1 MALDNIPTLGPGSLN
16 GNLDKVLVYKNG
28 GSEVAVSLLTLTN
41 SALSSSGLYLGANST
56 TSRLRV
62 VSADTNGIV
71 DLFQNGSVASPL
83 HLTRYGGNVP
93 INLNA
98 SGGTSTSPTPLGD
111 NTAMSRLSTNTYN
124 GTAFGTSA
132 RIEVVSEGIQSA
144 TNYGSNMRFFVTA
157 ENATSTSEVLSL
169 LSSGNV
175 QINESIV
182 NDRGSKLF
190 VKGSGSTAGTTSLLV
205 QNSAGT
211 QAFKVEDGGVVQIG
225 LTSFITW
232 TFSSNTLSSSQYAFI
247 IGNNG
252 SILTSGGAS
261 GGVHGNNN
269 GGKVADSD
277 IPIPQVASAVLE
289 VSSTTRGFLKPRLTT
304 AQKNAIATPAAGL
317 EIYDTDL
324 NRPCFYNGTS
334 WITL

>member
-1 MALDNIPTLGPGSLN
+1 
-16 GNLDKVLVYKNG
+16 
-28 GSEVAVSLLTLTN
+28 
-41 SALSSSGLYLGANST
+41 
-56 TSRLRV
+56 
-62 VSADTNGIV
+62 
-71 DLFQNGSVASPL
+71 
-83 HLTRYGGNVP
+83 
-93 INLNA
+93 
-98 SGGTSTSPTPLGD
+98 
-111 NTAMSRLSTNTYN
+111 
-124 GTAFGTSA
+124 
-132 RIEVVSEGIQSA
+132 
-144 TNYGSNMRFFVTA
+144 MRFLTTP
-157 ENATSTSEVLSL
+157 ENNINTNEVLSL
-169 LSSGNV
+169 LSDGNV
-175 QINESIV
+175 QIGVSYATPLNA
-182 NDRGSKLF
+182 KLG
-190 VKGSGSTAGTTSLLV
+190 VKGSGSTAGTTALLV
-205 QNSAGT
+205 QNSGGT
-211 QAFKVEDGGVVQIG
+211 QTFRVEDGGVVQIG

-232 TFSSNTLSSSQYAFI
+232 TFSSNTLSSSQFAFI

-252 SILTSGGAS
+252 SILTTGAAN

>member
-62 VSADTNGIV
+62 VSADTNGIAEI
-71 DLFQNGSVASPL
+71 FQNGFSSSPL
-83 HLTRYGGNVP
+83 HLTRYTGLVG
-93 INLNA
+93 INLNSA
-98 SGGTSTSPTPLGD
+98 AGGSTSPTPVGD
-111 NTAMSRLSTNTYN
+111 LTSLSRITTNTYN
-124 GTAFGTSA
+124 GTAFGVSA
-132 RIEVVSEGIQSA
+132 RIEVLTKGIQSA
-144 TNYGSNMRFFVTA
+144 TNYGSSMRFLTTP
-157 ENATSTSEVLSL
+157 ENNINTNEVLSL

-175 QINESIV
+175 QINESIA

-211 QAFKVEDGGVVQIG
+211 QTFKVEDGGVVQIG

-232 TFSSNTLSSSQYAFI
+232 TFNSNSLISSSYAFFVSSL
-247 IGNNG
+247 G